1 MSDRINRPVDLIAVP
16 NSITNLVNRAL
27 DEEEGREYADDFME
41 EAISTA
47 SGEGRIFLSDG
58 PVCLKP
64 ETDGETWQAYEGQ
77 RLYVDGERGQKV
89 FSPLNQFEHFLKT
102 DHLSVRDDYTEAVDT
117 L

>member
-58 PVCLKP
+58 PVCLKA

-89 FSPLNQFEHFLKT
+89 FSPLNQFEYFLKT